1 MWLWLQKLMKFFQG
15 EEEQDEVVEG
25 RPAASPPP
33 ASPAPRQP
41 QAKTKSIYPK
51 ERVSSRNIEDA
62 RPRRDRQFRFP
73 VVPDDYLENK
83 RKERMKQQATEE
95 AQRVQPPVRERREP
109 SVRESSRESFR
120 AAREEYIPDKPIET
134 GADKKPSASTE
145 YKRETPRRE
154 PVKQPDSAGRAP
166 SIAEGKKAY
175 QPSEIVSPVY
185 GKITPATREAEHR
198 IHTTGGIV
206 YPRLE
211 QEEHLQQL
219 KQWEQEISERYFPDE
234 TWEHVHSASDS
245 GSASDPANGFAS
257 DSTIDAASATKADS
271 RVSEQGGEK
280 AVPLEQAAEEIADA
294 QDQAAAAAFVAS
306 QAEAAVS
313 EPGRIVVEPAEM
325 VGGEHGDGEK
335 TEVGQ
340 LTERTT
346 EPGQTEQLDGAYE
359 SGPGPEN
366 TQEWQ
371 QRAASGAV
379 HQEGEAQAVV
389 LSTDHVT
396 ATEADGELADAE
408 RGGASAGVERESAFA
423 AGQAETEGELHEAAA
438 TAEIAEGQAQPDVEL
453 VVVREQAGAGEA
465 VESAEVA
472 ESTLTAQGRSAA
484 DESDMQAQQ
493 KLIAALG
500 DAVRTGIE
508 EGFAAVHGQG
518 QIVDSAKPAVTGSNN
533 HFDADVNRLLARA
546 MPESGGEAS
555 SVASVKQPE
564 SGEATLTVTGVKPES
579 NEATLNVAGAKSGS
593 DEATLTV
600 AGAKSGADEATST
613 VVGAKLETGEGS
625 LTMAV
630 VKPESGEVTMTVAGA
645 QSESD
650 EATSTV
656 AVVKPESGE
665 ATLTVL
671 GAKTETGEESLPV
684 AGVKPE
690 SDEATLTVAGA
701 KPESDEATLTVAG
714 AKPESDEATLTVVGV
729 KSESGEESLTVA
741 GVKPESAEPTLTV
754 AEAKLES
761 AEATLTVAE
770 AKPETA
776 EATPVLVADAATENA
791 QPAQQ
796 APVIQLPNAGQQTGF
811 QTSPAAGVATPGPSA
826 NPPASTAQSST
837 PSEPSEAEIAEP
849 PYCLPTLALLNPS
862 PPPSDDDDEH
872 TQLQKLLLEETLSNF
887 NVSATVVGIVKG
899 PSVTR
904 FELQPA
910 PGVKV
915 NKITGLVDDIKLNLA
930 AKDIRIEAPIP
941 GRNAIGIEVPN
952 LASQPVLI
960 EKIIGSEK
968 FQQHS
973 SPLAV
978 ALGMDIGGE
987 PIIADIKKMPHGL
1000 IAGSTGSGKS
1010 VCINSIIVSLLY
1022 KATPEQVRLLLIDPK
1037 MVELAPYNHLPHL
1050 VTPVVTDAKQAT
1062 ASLKWAVEEME
1073 KRYALFVDAGVR
1085 DIDRYNQT
1093 TDDQLP
1099 YIVIVI
1105 DELADLM
1112 MVSPQ
1117 DVEDCIIRIAQKARA
1132 CGIHL
1137 LLATQRPSVDVITGN
1152 IKANVPTRLAFAVF
1166 SQVDSRTILDQ
1177 SGAERLLGR
1186 GDMLFLESGTTP
1198 VRLQGNF
1205 VSDDEIERITQ
1216 AIKKQRKPS
1225 YLFSKEDLEQQVQ
1238 SFDAGDDPLYM
1249 EALLFVADQGQASAS
1264 GLQRRFRVGYNRAAR
1279 LIEMMEADGYVAGQ
1293 SGGKARAVLITRE
1306 DAQAVADGSTLL

>member
-234 TWEHVHSASDS
+234 TWEHVHSASDA

-257 DSTIDAASATKADS
+257 DLTIDAASATKADS

-313 EPGRIVVEPAEM
+313 EPGRIVVEPPEM

-340 LTERTT
+340 LTEWTT

-359 SGPGPEN
+359 SGLGPEN

-389 LSTDHVT
+389 LSTDHAT
-396 ATEADGELADAE
+396 TTEADGELADAE

-555 SVASVKQPE
+555 SVASVKRLE
-564 SGEATLTVTGVKPES
+564 SDEATLTVTGVKPES
-579 NEATLNVAGAKSGS
+579 NEAKLNVAGAKSGS
-593 DEATLTV
+593 DEAAMTVSGVKSGSDEATLTV
-600 AGAKSGADEATST
+600 AGVKSGADEATST

-671 GAKTETGEESLPV
+671 GAKPETGEESLPV
-684 AGVKPE
+684 AGV
-690 SDEATLTVAGA
+690 
-701 KPESDEATLTVAG
+701 
-714 AKPESDEATLTVVGV
+714 
-729 KSESGEESLTVA
+729 
-741 GVKPESAEPTLTV
+741 
-754 AEAKLES
+754 KLES

-791 QPAQQ
+791 QPAPQP
-796 APVIQLPNAGQQTGF
+796 PVIQLPNAGQQTGF

>member
-1 MWLWLQKLMKFFQG
+1 M
-15 EEEQDEVVEG
+15 
-25 RPAASPPP
+25 
-33 ASPAPRQP
+33 
-41 QAKTKSIYPK
+41 
-51 ERVSSRNIEDA
+51 
-62 RPRRDRQFRFP
+62 
-73 VVPDDYLENK
+73 
-83 RKERMKQQATEE
+83 
-95 AQRVQPPVRERREP
+95 
-109 SVRESSRESFR
+109 
-120 AAREEYIPDKPIET
+120 
-134 GADKKPSASTE
+134 
-145 YKRETPRRE
+145 
-154 PVKQPDSAGRAP
+154 
-166 SIAEGKKAY
+166 
-175 QPSEIVSPVY
+175 
-185 GKITPATREAEHR
+185 
-198 IHTTGGIV
+198 
-206 YPRLE
+206 
-211 QEEHLQQL
+211 
-219 KQWEQEISERYFPDE
+219 
-234 TWEHVHSASDS
+234 
-245 GSASDPANGFAS
+245 
-257 DSTIDAASATKADS
+257 
-271 RVSEQGGEK
+271 
-280 AVPLEQAAEEIADA
+280 
-294 QDQAAAAAFVAS
+294 
-306 QAEAAVS
+306 
-313 EPGRIVVEPAEM
+313 
-325 VGGEHGDGEK
+325 
-335 TEVGQ
+335 
-340 LTERTT
+340 
-346 EPGQTEQLDGAYE
+346 
-359 SGPGPEN
+359 
-366 TQEWQ
+366 
-371 QRAASGAV
+371 
-379 HQEGEAQAVV
+379 
-389 LSTDHVT
+389 LSTDHAT
-396 ATEADGELADAE
+396 TTEADGELADAE

-465 VESAEVA
+465 VETAEA
-472 ESTLTAQGRSAA
+472 AGATLTAQGRSVT

-564 SGEATLTVTGVKPES
+564 SGEATLTVS
-579 NEATLNVAGAKSGS
+579 
-593 DEATLTV
+593 
-600 AGAKSGADEATST
+600 GAKSGADEATST

-630 VKPESGEVTMTVAGA
+630 VKPESGEVTLTVAGA
-645 QSESD
+645 QSASD

-671 GAKTETGEESLPV
+671 GAKPETGEESLPV

-690 SDEATLTVAGA
+690 SDEATLTVAGVKSESDEATMTVAGA
-701 KPESDEATLTVAG
+701 KSESDEATLTVAGAKSGSDEATSTVVGAKLETGEGSLTVAGAKSESDEATLTVAG

-729 KSESGEESLTVA
+729 KSESGEESLPVA
-741 GVKPESAEPTLTV
+741 GVKPESDEPTLTV
-754 AEAKLES
+754 AGAKLES

-776 EATPVLVADAATENA
+776 EASPALAADAATENA
-791 QPAQQ
+791 QPAPQ

>member
-234 TWEHVHSASDS
+234 TWEHVHSASDA

-313 EPGRIVVEPAEM
+313 EPGRIVVEPPEM

-340 LTERTT
+340 LTEWTT

-359 SGPGPEN
+359 SGLGPEN

-389 LSTDHVT
+389 LSTDHAT
-396 ATEADGELADAE
+396 TTEADGELADAE

-465 VESAEVA
+465 VESAEA
-472 ESTLTAQGRSAA
+472 AGATLTAQGRSVT
-484 DESDMQAQQ
+484 DESEAQAQQ

-555 SVASVKQPE
+555 SVASVKRLE
-564 SGEATLTVTGVKPES
+564 SDEATLTVTGVKPES
-579 NEATLNVAGAKSGS
+579 NEAKLNVAGAKSGS
-593 DEATLTV
+593 DEAAMTVSGVKSGSDEATLTV
-600 AGAKSGADEATST
+600 AGVKSGADEATST

-671 GAKTETGEESLPV
+671 GAKPETGEESLPV
-684 AGVKPE
+684 AGV
-690 SDEATLTVAGA
+690 
-701 KPESDEATLTVAG
+701 
-714 AKPESDEATLTVVGV
+714 
-729 KSESGEESLTVA
+729 
-741 GVKPESAEPTLTV
+741 
-754 AEAKLES
+754 KLES

-791 QPAQQ
+791 QPAPQ